1 MAHTKKEKELKKK
14 DVQAKGVHMA
24 HKRKAKELNLRDV
37 PVKKKTLYDR
47 LEAKRHAR
55 KTFSQSEV
63 QKRKARRENVTF
75 AAFASNEELYEKYK
89 TSYFGLEEDQVEENE
104 DEYGRNRVIKGKP
117 KSILKRIQESFFNPF
132 SLILIALIIVSSITD
147 IILPKIK
154 GTFEPINY
162 ITVFIILALVIISGA
177 IRFVQEI
184 RSDSSAAKLLKM
196 ITTTTCVERVDL
208 GKEEIPL
215 TEVVVGDIVHLSN
228 GDMIPADVRIIEC
241 KDFFVNESSLTGE
254 SDHIEKFSQKETKHK
269 ESATGYKNIAFMGTN
284 VISGS
289 ARAVVIAVGEDTQFG
304 AIAKTIQ
311 TAPQTPTSF
320 EKGVT
325 SVSKILIRFMVIM
338 LPIVFIINGLTKKSD
353 DRWIQALL
361 FAISIAVGLTPE
373 MLPMIVTASLAKGTI
388 AMAKKKTII
397 KNINSIQSLGAM
409 DILCTDKTGTI
420 TQNKVVLEYS
430 LNVDGEED
438 LRVLRHAYLNSYFQT
453 GFKNLMD
460 IAIIKRREK
469 LETQD
474 ARLVDLSEEYKK
486 IDEVPFDFE
495 RKRLSVVVV
504 DRKGKTQMVT
514 KGAVEEMVSI
524 SSYVEVKGQVV
535 PLTEDIKKKVFELT
549 DKLNNNG
556 MRVIGVSQKT
566 NPAPVGEF
574 GKKDETEMVL
584 MGFLVFLDPPKATTE
599 AAIAALKSYGVR
611 TKVLTGDNEKVTASI
626 CSKVGMD
633 ASGFMLGSQ
642 IDDLDDDELLEVVEK
657 YDIFAK
663 LTPEQKARIVKALQ
677 ENGHVVGF
685 LGDGINDTPAMK
697 VADVGISVDDA
708 VDIAKETADIILLEK
723 DLMVLE
729 QGIIEGRKT
738 YGNMIKYIKMTASSN
753 FGNMFS
759 VLIASA
765 LLPFLPMKSL
775 YLILLNMIYDISCTA
790 IPWDHVDTQFLQK
803 PRRWKADNIPKFMV
817 WFGPT
822 SSIFDWITYAV
833 MFFILCPM
841 AAGGKWG
848 APGTD
853 TALFIAAFQTGWFIQ
868 SMWTQTLVVHMLR
881 TDKVSFFKS
890 NASLPV
896 YITTILAIVLVTVMP
911 WTIFGEAIG
920 LVKLAWP
927 FFVYLAVSTVVY
939 LLVKS
944 VAKEL
949 YIKRYGEML

>member
-1 MAHTKKEKELKKK
+1 MAHR
-14 DVQAKGVHMA
+14 
-24 HKRKAKELNLRDV
+24 KRVKELNLRDE
-37 PVKKKTLYDR
+37 PNKKITLYDR
-47 LEAKRHAR
+47 IEAKRHAK

-63 QKRKARRENVTF
+63 QKRKKRRENVMF
-75 AAFASNEELYEKYK
+75 AAFASHEELYEKYK
-89 TSYFGLEEDQVEENE
+89 TSYFGLEADQVEENE
-104 DEYGRNRVIKGKP
+104 DEYGRNKVIKGKP

-132 SLILIALIIVSSITD
+132 SLILIALMLVSSVTD
-147 IILPKIK
+147 IIIPKAR
-154 GTFEPINY
+154 GTFENTNY
-162 ITVFIILALVIISGA
+162 ITVFIILGLVVISGA

-184 RSDSSAAKLLKM
+184 RSDNSTAKLLKM

-215 TEVVVGDIVHLSN
+215 TEVVVGDVVHLSN
-228 GDMIPADVRIIEC
+228 GDMLPADVRIIEC

-254 SDHIEKFSQKETKHK
+254 SEHIEKFSHEETKHQ
-269 ESATGYKNIAFMGTN
+269 ESTTGYKNIAFMGTN

-304 AIAKTIQ
+304 AIAKTLQ
-311 TAPQTPTSF
+311 TAPKTQTSF

-325 SVSKILIRFMVIM
+325 SVSKILLRFMVFM
-338 LPIVFIINGLTKKSD
+338 LPIVFIINGLTKKGD
-353 DRWIQALL
+353 DRWLQALL

-373 MLPMIVTASLAKGTI
+373 MLPMIVTASLAKGAI

-409 DILCTDKTGTI
+409 DVLCTDKTGTI

-430 LNVDGEED
+430 LNIDGDED

-460 IAIIKRREK
+460 IAIIRRREE
-469 LETQD
+469 LEKRD
-474 ARLVDLSEEYKK
+474 AQLVDLSEEYTK

-504 DRKGKTQMVT
+504 DKQGKTQMVT

-524 SSYVEVKGQVV
+524 SSFVEIKGEVV
-535 PLTEDIKKKVFELT
+535 PLTDEIKEKVFALS
-549 DKLNNNG
+549 DRLNNVG

-566 NPAPVGEF
+566 NPAPVGQF
-574 GKKDETEMVL
+574 GAKDESDMVL
-584 MGFLVFLDPPKATTE
+584 MGFLAFLDPPKETTE
-599 AAIAALKSYGVR
+599 EAIRALKTYGVK

-626 CSKVGMD
+626 CAKVGMD
-633 ASGFMLGSQ
+633 ASGFILGSQ
-642 IDDLDDDELLEVVEK
+642 IEELDDEELLDIVEK

-663 LTPEQKARIVKALQ
+663 LTPEHKARIVKALQ
-677 ENGHVVGF
+677 KNGHVVGF

-708 VDIAKETADIILLEK
+708 VDVAKETADIILLEK

-833 MFFILCPM
+833 MYFILCPL

-848 APGTD
+848 APETN
-853 TALFIAAFQTGWFIQ
+853 TALFIAIFQTGWFIQ
-868 SMWTQTLVVHMLR
+868 SMWTQTLVIHMLR

-890 NASLPV
+890 NASLSV
-896 YITTILAIVLVTVMP
+896 YLATIAGIILITVMP
-911 WTIFGEAIG
+911 WTSFGEAIG
-920 LVKLAWP
+920 LAHLDWP
-927 FFVYLAVSTVVY
+927 FFVYLAASTLLY
-939 LLVKS
+939 LLITSIV
-944 VAKEL
+944 KEL
-949 YIKRYGEML
+949 YIRRYGEML

>member
-1 MAHTKKEKELKKK
+1 MAHR
-14 DVQAKGVHMA
+14 
-24 HKRKAKELNLRDV
+24 KRAKELNLRDE
-37 PVKKKTLYDR
+37 PNKKITLYDR
-47 LEAKRHAR
+47 IEAKRHAK

-63 QKRKARRENVTF
+63 QKRKKRRENVMF
-75 AAFASNEELYEKYK
+75 AAFASHEELYEKYK
-89 TSYFGLEEDQVEENE
+89 TSYFGLEADQVEENE
-104 DEYGRNRVIKGKP
+104 DEYGRNKVIKGKP

-132 SLILIALIIVSSITD
+132 SLILIALMLVSSVTD
-147 IILPKIK
+147 IIIPKAR
-154 GTFEPINY
+154 GTFENTNY
-162 ITVFIILALVIISGA
+162 ITVFIILGLVVISGA

-184 RSDSSAAKLLKM
+184 RSDNSTAKLLKM

-215 TEVVVGDIVHLSN
+215 TEVVVGDVVHLSN
-228 GDMIPADVRIIEC
+228 GDMLPADVRIIEC

-254 SDHIEKFSQKETKHK
+254 SEHIEKFSHEETKHQ
-269 ESATGYKNIAFMGTN
+269 ESTTGYKNIAFMGTN

-304 AIAKTIQ
+304 AIAKTLQ
-311 TAPQTPTSF
+311 TAPKTQTSF

-325 SVSKILIRFMVIM
+325 SVSKILLRFMVFM
-338 LPIVFIINGLTKKSD
+338 LPIVFIINGLTKKGD
-353 DRWIQALL
+353 DRWLQALL

-373 MLPMIVTASLAKGTI
+373 MLPMIVTASLAKGAI

-409 DILCTDKTGTI
+409 DVLCTDKTGTI

-430 LNVDGEED
+430 LNIDGDED

-460 IAIIKRREK
+460 IAIIRRREE
-469 LETQD
+469 LEKRD
-474 ARLVDLSEEYKK
+474 AQLVDLSEEYTK

-504 DRKGKTQMVT
+504 DKQGKTQMVT

-524 SSYVEVKGQVV
+524 SSFVEIKGEVV
-535 PLTEDIKKKVFELT
+535 PLTDEIKEKVFALS
-549 DKLNNNG
+549 DRLNNVG

-566 NPAPVGEF
+566 NPAPVGQF
-574 GKKDETEMVL
+574 GAKDESDMVL
-584 MGFLVFLDPPKATTE
+584 MGFLAFLDPPKETTE
-599 AAIAALKSYGVR
+599 EAIRALKTYGVK

-626 CSKVGMD
+626 CAKVGMD
-633 ASGFMLGSQ
+633 ASGFILGSQ
-642 IDDLDDDELLEVVEK
+642 IEELDDEELLDIVEK

-663 LTPEQKARIVKALQ
+663 LTPEHKARIVKALQ
-677 ENGHVVGF
+677 KNGHVVGF

-708 VDIAKETADIILLEK
+708 VDVAKETADIILLEK

-833 MFFILCPM
+833 MYFILCPL

-848 APGTD
+848 APETN
-853 TALFIAAFQTGWFIQ
+853 TALFIAIFQTGWFIQ
-868 SMWTQTLVVHMLR
+868 SMWTQTLVIHMLR

-890 NASLPV
+890 NASLSV
-896 YITTILAIVLVTVMP
+896 YLATIAGIILITVMP
-911 WTIFGEAIG
+911 WTSFGEAIG
-920 LVKLAWP
+920 LAHLDWP
-927 FFVYLAVSTVVY
+927 FFVYLAASTLLY
-939 LLVKS
+939 LLITSIV
-944 VAKEL
+944 KEL
-949 YIKRYGEML
+949 YIRRYGEML

>member
-1 MAHTKKEKELKKK
+1 MAHR
-14 DVQAKGVHMA
+14 
-24 HKRKAKELNLRDV
+24 KRVKELNLRDE
-37 PVKKKTLYDR
+37 PNKKITLYDR
-47 LEAKRHAR
+47 IEAKRHAK

-63 QKRKARRENVTF
+63 QKRKKRRENVMF
-75 AAFASNEELYEKYK
+75 AAFASHEELYKKYK
-89 TSYFGLEEDQVEENE
+89 TSYFGLEADQVEENE
-104 DEYGRNRVIKGKP
+104 DEYGRNKVIKGKP

-132 SLILIALIIVSSITD
+132 SLILIALMLVSSVTD
-147 IILPKIK
+147 IIIPKAR
-154 GTFEPINY
+154 GTFENTNY
-162 ITVFIILALVIISGA
+162 ITVFIILGLVVISGA

-184 RSDSSAAKLLKM
+184 RSDNSTAKLLKM

-215 TEVVVGDIVHLSN
+215 TEVVVGDVVHLSN
-228 GDMIPADVRIIEC
+228 GDMLPADVRIIEC

-254 SDHIEKFSQKETKHK
+254 SEHIEKFSRDETKHQ
-269 ESATGYKNIAFMGTN
+269 ESTTGYKNIAFMGTN

-304 AIAKTIQ
+304 AIAKTLQ
-311 TAPQTPTSF
+311 TAPKTQTSF

-325 SVSKILIRFMVIM
+325 SVSKILLRFMVFM
-338 LPIVFIINGLTKKSD
+338 LPIVFIINGLTKKGD
-353 DRWIQALL
+353 DRWLQALL

-373 MLPMIVTASLAKGTI
+373 MLPMIVTASLAKGAI

-409 DILCTDKTGTI
+409 DVLCTDKTGTI

-430 LNVDGEED
+430 LNIDGDED

-460 IAIIKRREK
+460 IAIIRRREE
-469 LETQD
+469 LEKRD
-474 ARLVDLSEEYKK
+474 AQLVDLSEEYTK

-504 DRKGKTQMVT
+504 DKQGKTQMVT

-524 SSYVEVKGQVV
+524 SSFVEIKGEVV
-535 PLTEDIKKKVFELT
+535 PLTDEIKEKVFALS
-549 DKLNNNG
+549 DRLNNVG

-566 NPAPVGEF
+566 NPAPVGQF
-574 GKKDETEMVL
+574 GVKDESDMVL
-584 MGFLVFLDPPKATTE
+584 MGFLAFLDPPKETTE
-599 AAIAALKSYGVR
+599 EAIRALKTYGVK

-626 CSKVGMD
+626 CAKVGMD
-633 ASGFMLGSQ
+633 ASGFILGSQ
-642 IDDLDDDELLEVVEK
+642 IEELDDEELLDIVEK

-663 LTPEQKARIVKALQ
+663 LTPEHKARIVKALQ
-677 ENGHVVGF
+677 KNGHVVGF

-708 VDIAKETADIILLEK
+708 VDVAKETADIILLEK

-833 MFFILCPM
+833 MYFILCPL

-848 APGTD
+848 APETN
-853 TALFIAAFQTGWFIQ
+853 TALFIAIFQTGWFIQ
-868 SMWTQTLVVHMLR
+868 SMWTQTLVIHMLR

-896 YITTILAIVLVTVMP
+896 YLATIAGIILITVMP
-911 WTIFGEAIG
+911 WTSFGEAIG
-920 LVKLAWP
+920 LAHLDWP
-927 FFVYLAVSTVVY
+927 FFVYLAASTLLY
-939 LLVKS
+939 LLITSIV
-944 VAKEL
+944 KEL
-949 YIKRYGEML
+949 YIRRYGEIL